1 MLYGRDKKV
10 CNSFIE
16 KFDQVKAV
24 ESPVYPSR
32 EFWRQQQRNF
42 LNEDI
47 QGLLNQIASRH
58 QDDDNM
64 QKKFSS
70 LVPFRSSVFSP
81 LSEWKEIGK
90 LSENDR
96 NVPGN
101 TQGI

>member
-1 MLYGRDKKV
+1 MQFFV
-10 CNSFIE
+10 E

-47 QGLLNQIASRH
+47 QGLLNKIASRH
-58 QDDDNM
+58 QDDENM
-64 QKKFSS
+64 QKKSS
-70 LVPFRSSVFSP
+70 SFVPFKSSVFSP
-81 LSEWKEIGK
+81 LSKRKEIGK
-90 LSENDR
+90 RSENDGSM
-96 NVPGN
+96 PGN

>member
-1 MLYGRDKKV
+1 MLYSRNKKV

-24 ESPVYPSR
+24 ESPVYPAR

-47 QGLLNQIASRH
+47 QGLLNKIASRH

-81 LSEWKEIGK
+81 FSK
-90 LSENDR
+90 
-96 NVPGN
+96 
-101 TQGI
+101 